1 MPIVHALAHGVVL
14 QRPANPL
21 IDAGRREID
30 GSSISIC
37 FPSAL
42 TCAMLPVRRV
52 YGFDPG
58 KNS

>member
-1 MPIVHALAHGVVL
+1 MPNVHALAHGVVL
-14 QRPANPL
+14 QRPADRL

-30 GSSISIC
+30 GSSNSIF

-42 TCAMLPVRRV
+42 ACAMLPVRRV

-58 KNS
+58 QNS